1 MFSFDK
7 IFLDFFLDISDWC
20 LSKEI
25 IEYTYRLQR
34 YGVFLIFLILR
45 VAYEGFEGNKSRRMQ
60 E

>member
-1 MFSFDK
+1 MS
-7 IFLDFFLDISDWC
+7 IH
-20 LSKEI
+20 
-25 IEYTYRLQR
+25 RLKR